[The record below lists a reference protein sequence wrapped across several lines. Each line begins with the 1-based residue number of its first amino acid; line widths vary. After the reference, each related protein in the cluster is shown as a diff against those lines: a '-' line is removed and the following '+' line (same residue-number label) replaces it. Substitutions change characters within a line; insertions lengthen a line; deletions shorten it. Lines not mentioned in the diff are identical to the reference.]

1 MIRLA
6 TDSEGADERN
16 ADIKIGI
23 LGCGGRVGT
32 LLVKEL
38 LSGHYGA
45 KVKLAGGTVRKG
57 FPNDKDFYVT
67 ENADELFQASDVLI
81 DFTKPEATAEHIWLA
96 AKHHKPLIIGTTG
109 LNEVQEKEIAD
120 AAKETTIVYAANMSV
135 GVNLLCALVEQ
146 AASILGIEYDIEVSE
161 THHKHKID
169 SPSGTALALGKAAK
183 AGRNGGDFVTDR
195 SGARNAGDIGFAV
208 QRGGDVVGEH
218 TVTFYGEGERIELG
232 HKATDRSL
240 FAKGAIR
247 AAIWAKDQPKGLY
260 SMSEVLGL
268 KS

>member
-81 DFTKPEATAEHIWLA
+81 DFTKPEATAEHIWL
-96 AKHHKPLIIGTTG
+96 PNIT
-109 LNEVQEKEIAD
+109 N
-120 AAKETTIVYAANMSV
+120 
-135 GVNLLCALVEQ
+135 
-146 AASILGIEYDIEVSE
+146 
-161 THHKHKID
+161 
-169 SPSGTALALGKAAK
+169 
-183 AGRNGGDFVTDR
+183 R
-195 SGARNAGDIGFAV
+195 
-208 QRGGDVVGEH
+208 
-218 TVTFYGEGERIELG
+218 
-232 HKATDRSL
+232 
-240 FAKGAIR
+240 
-247 AAIWAKDQPKGLY
+247 
-260 SMSEVLGL
+260 
-268 KS
+268 